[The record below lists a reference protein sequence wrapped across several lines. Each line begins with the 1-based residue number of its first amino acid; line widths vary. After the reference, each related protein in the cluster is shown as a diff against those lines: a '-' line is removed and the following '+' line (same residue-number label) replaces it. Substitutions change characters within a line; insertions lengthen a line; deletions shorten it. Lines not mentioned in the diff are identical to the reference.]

1 MTVRIREENKQLFL
15 EVSDT
20 GVGIDQEKLPFIFNR
35 FYQVD
40 SSTTRRGKV
49 RVSVW
54 RIRRSW
60 CN

>member
-1 MTVRIREENKQLFL
+1 ML

-20 GVGIDQEKLPFIFNR
+20 GVGIDQEKLPYIFNR

-40 SSTTRRGKV
+40 SSATRQGKV
-49 RVSVW
+49 RVSAW

-60 CN
+60 